1 MGKDQG
7 AQYLNQINPR
17 NIYEQN
23 IQLICY
29 PSTLRQT
36 KKDQILTQ
44 LMRKK
49 SSLYTV
55 FNFFKTFKDF
65 LCLQN
70 ALTLS
75 IFELEKCS
83 SFSNR
88 SEFCRKLIGNVISEL
103 RRQKRA

>member
-55 FNFFKTFKDF
+55 FNFFMDF
-65 LCLQN
+65 SIQN
-70 ALTLS
+70 
-75 IFELEKCS
+75 FQRFFMS
-83 SFSNR
+83 S
-88 SEFCRKLIGNVISEL
+88 NVNI
-103 RRQKRA
+103 